1 MITKGELKW
10 LFHAFA
16 FGAGEL
22 LASTCPNGVESWG
35 YFALAAFWVFLVG
48 LGFAIRGWTFPFF
61 LLAGLAVFFFATR
74 VEARHLREN
83 PWLRG
88 ARARVERRESSPL
101 KRDFSR
107 RVALGLDHARE
118 TVVLNRAILLG
129 ERAFIPR
136 ATREAFVNSGTIHV
150 FAISGLHV
158 MIVAKVLL
166 VIVAFTFLPWRAQ
179 GLAALVPV
187 WGYVLLIGVPPSA
200 LRAALMAS
208 VCFLAPLVNRRANG
222 LMAWVVAFFVS
233 HLLFPKLIV
242 NVGSQLSYLVMLGLI
257 LSGRFFK
264 GHVALTCAA
273 WAAGVPVAAMVFG
286 RVTPGGIL
294 ANLVLIAA
302 ASYSVGAGALG
313 ILLSFVST
321 TVAVHFNNLAALMT
335 EAMVFIS
342 ETVARLPGANVDVPP
357 WSLLMCLEWYAA
369 FALVLYLV
377 HLHRL
382 RQRCL

>member
-1 MITKGELKW
+1 MVTTWELRC
-10 LFHAFA
+10 LFCAFA

-22 LASTCPNGVESWG
+22 VASTCPDGADAWG
-35 YFALAAFWVFLVG
+35 HLALAALWVLLVG
-48 LGFAIRGWTFPFF
+48 VGFAVRAWPFPFF
-61 LLAGLAVFFFATR
+61 FLLGLSVFFFATR
-74 VEARHLREN
+74 GEARRLRET
-83 PWLRG
+83 PWLRD
-88 ARARVERRESSPL
+88 ARVRTERQEPSPI

-107 RVALGLDHARE
+107 RVALGLDHAPE

-129 ERAFIPR
+129 ERASIPR
-136 ATREAFVNSGTIHV
+136 ETREAFVKSGTIHV

-158 MIVAKVLL
+158 MIVAKVLMAL
-166 VIVAFTFLPWRAQ
+166 VAFTFLPLRVQ

-208 VCFLAPLVNRRANG
+208 LCFLAPLLNRRANG

-233 HLLFPKLIV
+233 HLLFPKLIA

-313 ILLSFVST
+313 LVLSYLSE

-335 EAMVFIS
+335 QAMVVIS
-342 ETVARLPGANVDVPP
+342 ETIARLPGSNFDVPP
-357 WSLLMCLEWYAA
+357 WSLPMCLEWYAA

-377 HLHRL
+377 FCHRR
-382 RQRCL
+382 RQTSL